1 MEEEEAGFVENKP
14 WDNGSSCPYRDDPLP
29 KLDANTDAGRGSN
42 TREVEGLVGVAE
54 EDSDLH
60 LCTCG
65 NCPTMK
71 NREEQKCCHQVQKW
85 QTEYKS
91 GFLHTHDQWLIIGN

>member
-42 TREVEGLVGVAE
+42 TREVEGLVG
-54 EDSDLH
+54 EDHTNMH
-60 LCTCG
+60 LWKLP
-65 NCPTMK
+65 NNEKP
-71 NREEQKCCHQVQKW
+71 
-85 QTEYKS
+85 
-91 GFLHTHDQWLIIGN
+91 